1 MKWAPKKFSPEMLAT
16 GGWGDW
22 GAEGNE
28 GKINKCNYKS
38 KAIEAKM

>member
-1 MKWAPKKFSPEMLAT
+1 MAPKKFPPEMLAT